1 MTWYWISFAIYND
14 PNVLKLAEAPYW
26 PSYIEG
32 GDNGAAGFSTLA
44 VTYTTV
50 SAEEDEQNSWKCDWL
65 NAEGYL
71 SFGGM

>member
-14 PNVLKLAEAPYW
+14 PNVVKHPDAPYW

-32 GDNGAAGFSTLA
+32 GENGGAGFSTLA

-50 SAEEDEQNSWKCDWL
+50 SPEEDEQNSWKCDFF